1 MVSQLSSRL
10 VPLTSYLSVWEA
22 LEEGKMATI
31 ADAVSA
37 GFKQKSDEDKEKITA
52 NLIKYIVS
60 ENNTSHK
67 VRTFRE
73 TKYQHLQM
81 IV

>member
-1 MVSQLSSRL
+1 
-10 VPLTSYLSVWEA
+10 
-22 LEEGKMATI
+22 MATI

-37 GFKQKSDEDKEKITA
+37 GFKQKTDEDKQKITT

-67 VRTFRE
+67 VRDPSEKQSINIYR
-73 TKYQHLQM
+73 
-81 IV
+81 

>member
-1 MVSQLSSRL
+1 
-10 VPLTSYLSVWEA
+10 
-22 LEEGKMATI
+22 MATI

-67 VRTFRE
+67 VRGPSEKQTSN
-73 TKYQHLQM
+73 
-81 IV
+81 V